1 VIDLD
6 RIEEILTKKL
16 NKIRKELDYNISN
29 LNRNEKQLLAKEV
42 SHKLRISKKEAYIF
56 IDDL

>member
-1 VIDLD
+1 MD

-16 NKIRKELDYNISN
+16 NKIRRDLDCNIN
-29 LNRNEKQLLAKEV
+29 QLNRNEKQLLAKEI
-42 SHKLRISKKEAYIF
+42 SHKFRISKKEAYVF